1 MIFQIQNNILIEILL
16 ILFLLLPLLLGV
28 AYLTVFERKALAR
41 MQRRVGPETVG
52 PEGVLQA
59 FADAL
64 KVSLKEQIIPSH
76 SNKIIFYIAPISTLI
91 FSLLNWI
98 VVPLYPGLAILDF
111 SLAILVILAL
121 SSLGVIGVLF
131 TNVNSEIILQIQ
143 KNNKDKIKIQCESFK
158 NFNQKRFYSINNI
171 ASISNNLSFEEFCH
185 WFSGF
190 FDAESCFYISKNKN
204 GFTFNFKIS
213 LHIDD
218 LKVIEYIHQKLGIGN
233 IYTYEK
239 IAIFKISKKEDLY
252 KLFKIF
258 KIKPLNTTK
267 YLNYL
272 AFKESFL
279 LYLKNKNLSLTE
291 KAILFN
297 KINEIKNSMNTL
309 RIDFVLPDNH
319 QILITPYWLLGFIEG
334 DGSFSVSTLNSFP
347 LRFNIVQAI
356 TEKKVLEAIKTF
368 LLKLSGN
375 YKIKKIN
382 DNPVQ
387 ILEQKDKNLKKGRKL
402 LLNLNINSHSFLIDL
417 LVPFF
422 DKLNFI
428 SKKELDYKDWKNIL
442 KLKSSGWHLSKEGA
456 NLIMALASYMNN
468 NRLSS
473 NIKILN
479 SNSENFLNYNLLNE
493 KIKII
498 LNKPSNFEILPDG
511 KIFIKSE
518 QKFWKGRGNVKIE
531 VYDKKGLLLYSF
543 ENLEMAAKY
552 FNVDKHIIKYRL
564 NSEKPFL
571 IEEKEI
577 YFKRFLELS
586 SNF

>member
-1 MIFQIQNNILIEILL
+1 
-16 ILFLLLPLLLGV
+16 
-28 AYLTVFERKALAR
+28 
-41 MQRRVGPETVG
+41 
-52 PEGVLQA
+52 
-59 FADAL
+59 
-64 KVSLKEQIIPSH
+64 
-76 SNKIIFYIAPISTLI
+76 
-91 FSLLNWI
+91 
-98 VVPLYPGLAILDF
+98 
-111 SLAILVILAL
+111 
-121 SSLGVIGVLF
+121 
-131 TNVNSEIILQIQ
+131 
-143 KNNKDKIKIQCESFK
+143 
-158 NFNQKRFYSINNI
+158 
-171 ASISNNLSFEEFCH
+171 
-185 WFSGF
+185 
-190 FDAESCFYISKNKN
+190 
-204 GFTFNFKIS
+204 
-213 LHIDD
+213 
-218 LKVIEYIHQKLGIGN
+218 
-233 IYTYEK
+233 
-239 IAIFKISKKEDLY
+239 
-252 KLFKIF
+252 
-258 KIKPLNTTK
+258 
-267 YLNYL
+267 
-272 AFKESFL
+272 
-279 LYLKNKNLSLTE
+279 
-291 KAILFN
+291 
-297 KINEIKNSMNTL
+297 MNTL

-498 LNKPSNFEILPDG
+498 LNKPSNFEIWPDG